1 MAKIGFIGVGLMG
14 RPMASHLLRAGHEV
28 RIVAHLDRAPVEMLL
43 GQGASEATDP
53 EALAAASEVVFLCL
67 PNSEVIEAMCARIA
81 PHLKPGA
88 LVIDTST
95 AEPASTKR
103 LASDFSA
110 RGISFVDAPV
120 TGGPPEVEAGKVAS
134 LVGSEP
140 DVFPRVEALVS
151 AYSQVVRH
159 FGGPG
164 AGHTVK
170 LLNNYVTQGLAA
182 MIAEAFRAG
191 RRAGV
196 DWRDLFA
203 VMEAGGANSPLL
215 HKIAEPAL
223 DGSYTGMQFALVNAE
238 KDIRYATALLE
249 SLEGDTAIGSA
260 VEAYF
265 AALVEAGEGHR
276 MVSELLSPEMA

>member
-14 RPMASHLLRAGHEV
+14 RPMASHLLQSGHAV
-28 RIVAHLDRAPVEMLL
+28 RIVAHRDRAPVEMLL
-43 GQGASEATDP
+43 AQGATEAADP
-53 EALAAASEVVFLCL
+53 EALAGTSEVVFLCL
-67 PNSEVIEAMCARIA
+67 PNSEVIEAVCVRIA
-81 PHLKPGA
+81 PHLKSGA

-103 LASDFSA
+103 LASDFAA
-110 RGISFVDAPV
+110 RGLSFADAPV

-134 LVGSEP
+134 LVGAEA
-140 DVFPRVEALVS
+140 DIFPRVEALVS
-151 AYSQVVRH
+151 AYSKVVRH
-159 FGGPG
+159 FGAPG

-215 HKIAEPAL
+215 HKIAVPAL
-223 DGSYTGMQFALVNAE
+223 DGDYTGMQFALANAQ
-238 KDIRYATALLE
+238 KDIRYATALLG
-249 SLEGDTAIGSA
+249 SLQGDTAIGAA
-260 VEAYF
+260 VVAYY
-265 AALVEAGEGHR
+265 AALVEAGEGQR